1 MSKDDKAVED
11 LKSLR
16 RKAESRLNKKIVR
29 LREKSPD
36 DPEEVLQE
44 LRIHQIELEMQN
56 DQLRRTEQE
65 LEQSRHKYADLY
77 DFAPIGYFSLD
88 KNGIVT
94 EANYTGCQMLGVE
107 KSRLINKPFHS
118 YVDKDSQNQYYLH
131 RKAAMTPG
139 PGQTCEIT
147 IVRKDGETFEAR
159 LDSIP
164 VLNDG
169 EHVVG
174 CRVAVI
180 DITKRKE
187 TEQAEEEARKQVINE
202 RNRLQAVLEALP
214 VGVSIVDEKGGNP
227 QVNKMFERIWSGP
240 RPPTRT
246 YRDYAKYKAWW
257 TDTGKP
263 VKPSEWA
270 AAQAVQKGKTV
281 TDQLFEIERFDGS
294 HAYVLNSAAPILD
307 AEGKTVGSAVAI
319 LDITQQKKA
328 EDAMRES
335 EERFKAI
342 ASNTPDHLLIQDR
355 DLRYKLVINPQLGL
369 TEEDMLGKTDYEI
382 LEPDDAEKLTALK
395 RKVLETGKSVHVE
408 SSAIARDG
416 RTEYFDGT
424 YVPNYDADDNVV
436 GIIGYFR
443 NVTERKKKEEELA
456 RLNLTLKALSNS
468 NQAMIRAEDETEYL
482 KEVCEIIIKDCGHA
496 MVWIG
501 FAENDEDKSVRPAAW
516 AGFEK
521 GYLENLQITWADTE
535 RGRGPTGTA
544 IRTGQPSICK
554 NMMTDTDFEPWRAEA
569 KKRGYASSAVF
580 PLMEGDRAFGAIN
593 IYSKEPDAFSQEEIQ
608 LLEDLAGDL
617 SFGILSIRTR
627 IAKKQAQE
635 QLHKERNFS
644 NAVLE
649 TAGALVVVLDNEGR
663 IKTFNRTCEEITGYK
678 DEEVIDRPLWE
689 LLIPPEELSGVREA
703 WESIWAG
710 DFPNRHEN
718 HWVSKDGSRRLIE
731 WSNTAIVSP
740 QGEIE
745 YIIGTGIDITE
756 RKKAEEALRYSEEQ
770 FRRAIEEAP
779 IPVVM
784 HAEDGEVL
792 QLSRTWTELTGYS
805 KEDIRTFDEWT
816 SNAVYGRGANEVRN
830 YIKNLFSSSSSSRV
844 EFPIRTKTGEIRYW
858 SFSASAPGHLLDGR
872 RFVVGMALDITDR
885 KQMEDEIRKG
895 RDELEIRVKER
906 TAELQ
911 KTNEKLWL
919 EIEERVRIEQSLRL
933 EEARL
938 DALLQLSQRNETP
951 LDEISNFT
959 LDQAIALTNSEI
971 GFIGFLD
978 EEETS
983 YSLSSVSK
991 EVIEGCKVAGDPEHW
1006 PVSEAGMW
1014 ADAIRQRK
1022 TLFVND
1028 YSKPHPHKKGIPS
1041 GHLPMKNFMIVPVF
1055 EGEKI
1060 VAIAGVGNKESDYDK
1075 SDERQVFLLLSGMW
1089 TCVQKNRARE
1099 ELQKAYE
1106 GLEEKVQQ
1114 RTAELAASSDALRR
1128 EKESYRTLAENLPGL
1143 VYRLHLGDQGKMEFF
1158 NRQIVAMTGYTETE
1172 LTMGEVC
1179 SIDPLIEAEDSAA
1192 TIATVRRAI
1201 KEQQPF
1207 DVEYRLRTKTGDMR
1221 HFHEH
1226 GLPVY
1231 APDGTCTHIDGVI
1244 FDITERRQ
1252 AEEQL
1257 HASYEEL
1264 SRFNRVAV
1272 GRELRII
1279 EMKKEVNELCG
1290 QLGQKLRY
1298 SLDFEKDK
1306 DGDKNGI

>member
-16 RKAESRLNKKIVR
+16 KKAEAQLNNKIVP
-29 LREKSPD
+29 LREQPKD
-36 DPEEVLQE
+36 DHEKVLAE
-44 LRIHQIELEMQN
+44 LRVHQVELEMQN
-56 DQLRRTEQE
+56 EQLRRTQQE
-65 LEQSRHKYADLY
+65 LEASRHKYADLY

-118 YVDKDSQNQYYLH
+118 FVAKNSQNQYYLH

-147 IVRKDGETFEAR
+147 IVRKGGEKFEAR

-180 DITKRKE
+180 DITQRKE
-187 TEQAEEEARKQVINE
+187 AEQALQRSEKRYRSLFDTMTEGFALHEVICDRKGRPCDYRFLEVNPSFEELTGLKAKD
-202 RNRLQAVLEALP
+202 
-214 VGVSIVDEKGGNP
+214 IV
-227 QVNKMFERIWSGP
+227 
-240 RPPTRT
+240 
-246 YRDYAKYKAWW
+246 
-257 TDTGKP
+257 
-263 VKPSEWA
+263 
-270 AAQAVQKGKTV
+270 GKTV
-281 TDQLFEIERFDGS
+281 KELMPDIEPFWVETYGRVALTGQSTHFEKCSKI
-294 HAYVLNSAAPILD
+294 
-307 AEGKTVGSAVAI
+307 
-319 LDITQQKKA
+319 
-328 EDAMRES
+328 
-335 EERFKAI
+335 
-342 ASNTPDHLLIQDR
+342 
-355 DLRYKLVINPQLGL
+355 
-369 TEEDMLGKTDYEI
+369 LGKHYEVFTYSP
-382 LEPDDAEKLTALK
+382 EPQHFA
-395 RKVLETGKSVHVE
+395 
-408 SSAIARDG
+408 
-416 RTEYFDGT
+416 
-424 YVPNYDADDNVV
+424 VV
-436 GIIGYFR
+436 FIDI
-443 NVTERKKKEEELA
+443 TERKKKEEELA

-501 FAENDEDKSVRPAAW
+501 FTEDDEDKSVRPVAW

-521 GYLENLQITWADTE
+521 GYLDKLNITWADTE

-544 IRTGQPSICK
+544 IRTGKHSICK
-554 NMMTDTDFEPWRAEA
+554 NMETDPNFEPWRAEA
-569 KKRGYASSAVF
+569 IKRGYASSAAF
-580 PLMEGDRAFGAIN
+580 PLTEGDRAFGAIN
-593 IYSKEPDAFSQEEIQ
+593 IYSKEPDYFSQDDVQ
-608 LLEDLAGDL
+608 LLTEMAGDL
-617 SFGILSIRTR
+617 SFGIRSIRTR
-627 IAKKQAQE
+627 IAKNQAQE
-635 QLHKERNFS
+635 QLLKERDFS

-678 DEEVIDRPLWE
+678 AEEVIDRPLWE
-689 LLIPPEELSGVREA
+689 FLIPSEELSEVRKA
-703 WESIWAG
+703 WKSLLAG
-710 DFPNRHEN
+710 EFPNRHEN
-718 HWVSKDGSRRLIE
+718 HWVSKDGSHRLIA
-731 WSNTAIVSP
+731 WSNTAIVNS

-745 YIIGTGIDITE
+745 YIIGTGIDVTE